1 MTEKEP
7 EGQLTIRTVAMPSDL
22 NYEGDVFGGWLL
34 SQMDM
39 AGGIA
44 ARWRAQ
50 GRVATVAI
58 EAMQFH
64 TPIKM
69 GDELSCY
76 CVEIKVGRTSLTFR
90 VEAWV
95 RRREGGAQEKATQGT
110 FTFVAIGP
118 DRQPRVVPPPK
129 E

>member
-1 MTEKEP
+1 MRDVEP
-7 EGQLTIRTVAMPSDL
+7 DGLLTIRTVAMPSDL

-44 ARWRAQ
+44 ARCRAQ

-76 CVEIKVGRTSLTFR
+76 CVETKVGRTSMTFR

-118 DRQPRVVPPPK
+118 DRQPRVVPPPAA
-129 E
+129 

>member
-1 MTEKEP
+1 MSEQEP
-7 EGQLTIRTVAMPSDL
+7 PGLLTIRTIAMPCDL

-44 ARWRAQ
+44 ARWRAK

-64 TPIKM
+64 TPIRM
-69 GDELSCY
+69 GDEVSCY
-76 CVEIKVGRTSLTFR
+76 CSEIKVGRTSLTFR

-95 RRREGGAQEKATQGT
+95 RRRDGSAQEKATHGT

-118 DRQPRVVPPPK
+118 DGRPRPVPA
-129 E
+129 

>member
-1 MTEKEP
+1 MTDQEP
-7 EGQLTIRTVAMPSDL
+7 PGLLTIRTIAMPSDL

-44 ARWRAQ
+44 ARWRAK

-64 TPIKM
+64 TPIRM
-69 GDELSCY
+69 GDEVSCY
-76 CVEIKVGRTSLTFR
+76 CTETKIGRTSLTFR

-95 RRREGGAQEKATQGT
+95 RRRDGGSQEKATHGT

-118 DRQPRVVPPPK
+118 DGRPRPVPQ
-129 E
+129 

>member
-1 MTEKEP
+1 
-7 EGQLTIRTVAMPSDL
+7 MPCDL

-34 SQMDM
+34 SQMDL

-44 ARWRAQ
+44 ARWRAK

-64 TPIKM
+64 TPIQM

-76 CVEIKVGRTSLTFR
+76 CTELKAGRTSMTFR
-90 VEAWV
+90 IEAWV
-95 RRREGGAQEKATQGT
+95 RRRDGGAEEKATQGT
-110 FTFVAIGP
+110 FTFVAIGS
-118 DRQPRVVPPPK
+118 DGRPRAIPA
-129 E
+129 

>member
-1 MTEKEP
+1 
-7 EGQLTIRTVAMPSDL
+7 MPSDL

-34 SQMDM
+34 SQMDL

-44 ARWRAQ
+44 ARWRAK

-64 TPIKM
+64 TPIRM
-69 GDELSCY
+69 GDEVSCY
-76 CVEIKVGRTSLTFR
+76 CTETKIGKTSLTFR
-90 VEAWV
+90 VEVWV
-95 RRREGGAQEKATQGT
+95 RRRDGGALERATHGI

-118 DRQPRVVPPPK
+118 DGRPRPVPQ
-129 E
+129 

>member
-1 MTEKEP
+1 MTDQEP
-7 EGQLTIRTVAMPSDL
+7 PGLLTIRTIAMPSDL

-44 ARWRAQ
+44 ARWRAK

-64 TPIKM
+64 TPIRM
-69 GDELSCY
+69 GDEVSCY
-76 CVEIKVGRTSLTFR
+76 CTETKVGRTSLTFR

-95 RRREGGAQEKATQGT
+95 RRRDGGSQEKATQGT

-118 DRQPRVVPPPK
+118 DGRPRSVPQ
-129 E
+129 

>member
-1 MTEKEP
+1 
-7 EGQLTIRTVAMPSDL
+7 MPSDL

-34 SQMDM
+34 SQMDL

-44 ARWRAQ
+44 ARWRAG

-64 TPIKM
+64 TPIRM

-76 CVEIKVGRTSLTFR
+76 CTELKVGRTSLTFR

-95 RRREGGAQEKATQGT
+95 RRREGGVQEKATHGI

-118 DRQPRVVPPPK
+118 DGRPRPIDK
-129 E
+129 

>member
-1 MTEKEP
+1 MTDQEP
-7 EGQLTIRTVAMPSDL
+7 PGLLTIRTIAMPSDL

-44 ARWRAQ
+44 ARWRAK

-64 TPIKM
+64 TPIRM
-69 GDELSCY
+69 GDEVSCY
-76 CVEIKVGRTSLTFR
+76 CTETKVGRTSLTFR

-95 RRREGGAQEKATQGT
+95 RRRDGGAQEKATQGT

-118 DRQPRVVPPPK
+118 DGRPRPVPQ
-129 E
+129 

>member
-1 MTEKEP
+1 
-7 EGQLTIRTVAMPSDL
+7 MPRDL

-34 SQMDM
+34 AQMDM
-39 AGGIA
+39 AVGIA
-44 ARWRAQ
+44 ARRRAN

-64 TPIKM
+64 TPIRM

-76 CVEIKVGRTSLTFR
+76 CTETRIGRTSLTFR

-95 RRREGGAQEKATQGT
+95 RRREGGIQEKATQGT
-110 FTFVAIGP
+110 FTFVAIGL
-118 DRQPRVVPPPK
+118 DGRPRPVPQV
-129 E
+129 

>member
-1 MTEKEP
+1 MTEQEP
-7 EGQLTIRTVAMPSDL
+7 PGLLTIRTIAMPSDL

-34 SQMDM
+34 SQMDL

-44 ARWRAQ
+44 ARWRAK

-64 TPIKM
+64 TPIRM
-69 GDELSCY
+69 GDEVSCY
-76 CVEIKVGRTSLTFR
+76 CTEVKVGRTSLTFR

-95 RRREGGAQEKATQGT
+95 RRRDGGAQEKATHGT

-118 DRQPRVVPPPK
+118 DGRPRPVCP
-129 E
+129 